1 MGILESDRGSG
12 RSGPAGRI
20 SLPDLSDREEL
31 VLRSIVQHYILTANP
46 VGSRFL
52 SKRLEG
58 ESLSAATLRNVMS
71 DLEEKGYITHPHTS
85 AGRMPTDFGYRLYV
99 DMLARMERISQKE
112 KIAIAERIDVHAPQG
127 AVLKETSRLLAAIT
141 KQLGVVTTPEILDG
155 TLERLELVHLSS
167 TRIMVVLSL
176 RAGTVRTVLLELS
189 EEVRRETAMQVNEM
203 LNERLVGLTIREI
216 RATYRDRLRDMTDEP
231 DARGLVRYFLESAEQ
246 VFSDHA
252 GEERV
257 HLVPASD
264 ILHQPEFATPDLVK
278 GIVELMEDEEIIIHL
293 LEENRPGAH
302 KVSVTIGSEHGD
314 ERMQEYSMIA
324 TRYWMGETFGTIG
337 LIGPKRMD
345 YGRLISLV
353 GHVARKLSD
362 GWENQA

>member
-1 MGILESDRGSG
+1 MSEERREQNARVG
-12 RSGPAGRI
+12 RPG
-20 SLPDLSDREEL
+20 PDLTDREEL
-31 VLRSIVQHYILTANP
+31 VLRSIVQHYILTATP

-52 SKRLEG
+52 SKRLKE

-85 AGRMPTDFGYRLYV
+85 AGRMPTDIGYRLYV
-99 DMLARMERISQKE
+99 DMLARLERISSHDRRE
-112 KIAIAERIDVHAPQG
+112 IEERIDTSAPQS

-155 TLERLELVHLSS
+155 TLERLEIVHLS
-167 TRIMVVLSL
+167 THRIMVVLSL
-176 RAGTVRTVLLELS
+176 RAGTVRTVLLEMNQEVEREKTDLLS
-189 EEVRRETAMQVNEM
+189 AI
-203 LNERLVGLTIREI
+203 LNERLVGLTVREV
-216 RATYRDRLRDMTDEP
+216 RATHRERLKDLVDESETG
-231 DARGLVRYFLESAEQ
+231 GLVRFFIESAEQ
-246 VFSDHA
+246 VFADHA
-252 GEERV
+252 GVDRI

-264 ILHQPEFATPDLVK
+264 IIYQPEFASPEQVR

-293 LEENRPGAH
+293 LEENAPG
-302 KVSVTIGSEHGD
+302 KDVVKVTIGSEHHD
-314 ERMQEYSMIA
+314 ERMQQYSMIA

-353 GHVARKLSD
+353 GHVARTLSD
-362 GWENQA
+362 GWENQE